1 MMDISLAGL
10 IGAIVGTII
19 AALVY
24 GTLAN
29 LIERALATRRAREP
43 EEPSISVGELAMLR
57 RGVLTFDI
65 LICAGLGYWLGEY
78 IVAWAT

>member
-19 AALVY
+19 AAFVY
-24 GTLAN
+24 GMLAS
-29 LIERALATRRAREP
+29 LIERALAAHRAREP
-43 EEPSISVGELAMLR
+43 DEPPISVGELAMLR

-65 LICAGLGYWLGEY
+65 LICAGLGYWLGSMFE
-78 IVAWAT
+78 A